1 MKKLLVGLAAGAL
14 VLACPAVA
22 QTVTETVA
30 NNKID
35 ITPITTQLIHIAG
48 TVLAGIAI
56 WIGVWVKS
64 FLATKTS
71 LADSQFAESMQ
82 ARYNEAVARGMAY
95 AETKAQAMVPQ
106 GGKIKIDNEFVRE
119 AAQYVI
125 DLWPDL
131 TKNMNFDGVAKS
143 IVARLPTGT
152 FTATAE
158 AIANKQ
164 MAPEPA
170 KVEVAPSVAA
180 VAPAPVVEKT
190 STKV

>member
-1 MKKLLVGLAAGAL
+1 MKKLLVGVAAGAL

-30 NNKID
+30 NNTID
-35 ITPITTQLIHIAG
+35 ISPITTQLIAIAG
-48 TVLAGIAI
+48 TVLSGIAI
-56 WIGVWVKS
+56 WIGVWLKS
-64 FLATKTS
+64 WLATKTS

-95 AETKAQAMVPQ
+95 AETKAQSLVPA

-131 TKNMNFDGVAKS
+131 TKDMNFEGVAKS

-152 FTATAE
+152 FTIAAD
-158 AIANKQ
+158 AIASKQ
-164 MAPEPA
+164 APPEPK
-170 KVEVAPSVAA
+170 KVEVSPTVAA
-180 VAPAPVVEKT
+180 PAAGAAVDTT
-190 STKV
+190 SSKV